1 MRILNPKQKLKQK
14 LLKLQRGQ
22 QNELF
27 NLWNDQA
34 RCSPKNYTGKIID
47 KILEAGFKIRGMKLL
62 QLTKSQAEK
71 FYIIHKERPFYNEL
85 VDYITSGPVVA
96 LALEKENAVAD
107 FRALLGATDPNEA
120 AEGTIRRLFGESKA
134 INAIHGSDSNENALI
149 EINFMFSNLELI

>member
-1 MRILNPKQKLKQK
+1 MSYLTYGMIKPDAVQ
-14 LLKLQRGQ
+14 
-22 QNELF
+22 
-27 NLWNDQA
+27 
-34 RCSPKNYTGKIID
+34 KNYTGKIID

>member
-1 MRILNPKQKLKQK
+1 MSNVTYGMIKPDAVQ
-14 LLKLQRGQ
+14 
-22 QNELF
+22 
-27 NLWNDQA
+27 
-34 RCSPKNYTGKIID
+34 KNYTGKIID

-71 FYIIHKERPFYNEL
+71 FYYVHRERPFYGEL

-107 FRALLGATDPNEA
+107 YRALLGATDPNEA
-120 AEGTIRRLFGESKA
+120 AEGTIRKLYGESKA
-134 INAIHGSDSNENALI
+134 INAIHGSDSDENALI

>member
-1 MRILNPKQKLKQK
+1 MS
-14 LLKLQRGQ
+14 
-22 QNELF
+22 
-27 NLWNDQA
+27 NLTYGMIKPDAVQ
-34 RCSPKNYTGKIID
+34 KNYTGKIID

-71 FYIIHKERPFYNEL
+71 FYIVHKERPFYNEL